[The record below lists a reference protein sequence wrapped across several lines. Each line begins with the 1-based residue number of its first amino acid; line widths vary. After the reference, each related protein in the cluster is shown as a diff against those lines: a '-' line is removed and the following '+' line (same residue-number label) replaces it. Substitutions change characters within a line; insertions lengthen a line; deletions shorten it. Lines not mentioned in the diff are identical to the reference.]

1 MLTNYI
7 NIFFPCFRFRQ
18 EIAFKNENAIQEN
31 QMENKNFDWTELDIE
46 QRKKLFTAKDK
57 VTHIPRVYMHGSCKA
72 TQPIFLPVNV
82 FIALLIKKA
91 NYKINYILYY
101 VP

>member
-1 MLTNYI
+1 MSILTNYI

-18 EIAFKNENAIQEN
+18 EIAFKNENAIQDN

-57 VTHIPRVYMHGSCKA
+57 VTNIPLVYMHESCKA

-82 FIALLIKKA
+82 FYCSPNKKG
-91 NYKINYILYY
+91 KL
-101 VP
+101 